1 MVMDKRKKKTRWVIR
16 QLIKLGLAV
25 DIENSKEKDKL
36 HLTKVKGRQ
45 FLSAILL
52 IGIACF
58 IGFKPLYNLIND
70 PIANG
75 VIGAAFGT
83 IFVIIITMYL
93 LNKQT
98 EIEQETE
105 KTKLIYE
112 EKVELYKTVITG
124 YEEIL
129 KDKKLHQKEWQ
140 KSIFNMIQLQ
150 MIAGEKSLY
159 NYQEVMDTINDIY
172 KNGVSNE
179 EDGQDIE
186 LTQSDISEIMSALC
200 SFAYECRE
208 DLNSEL
214 IQKEVHEK
222 FKHSIKN
229 AFSDHIAEDE
239 SDESDESDEVQN
251 EIGEKNPSKGRKPA
265 PHWDGKRM
273 SQIHFVREVLT
284 YFINNECVKNED
296 GSYGAKTRE
305 KTLTYESLIEAIP
318 ENIAGPIEY
327 IRDGKKPEEMR
338 RRFYIAVDLEKG
350 FELNNEWAPGY
361 NRFWIGG
368 KNACKGFKN
377 EYLVKL
383 KKNEKSQPEDF
394 ALYRCWGSWNI
405 SDLLNQILNPAN
417 IDLFGHVIEKLNI
430 KSHETREYI
439 NSLDKP
445 ILPGRSW
452 LNQKVSFNEI
462 DYELTKSQRPQ
473 FVLDVFKYYINN
485 NSPSFEEFNKEFPA
499 GLRTS
504 AGNLD
509 SKTSKTL
516 ILEYE
521 QAVNEGGWNTNDE
534 DCLVID
540 GKRYCSSKQWSN
552 QYFSNFYSY
561 CRNHK
566 DLKKLVD

>member
-1 MVMDKRKKKTRWVIR
+1 MDKEKENSKWIIR
-16 QLIKLGLAV
+16 QLQKFGLAII
-25 DIENSKEKDKL
+25 DTKDKL
-36 HLTKVKGRQ
+36 HVTKIKGRQ

-58 IGFKPLYNLIND
+58 IGFKPLYNLVND

-105 KTKLIYE
+105 KSKLIYQ

-150 MIAGEKSLY
+150 MIAGSKSLFQ
-159 NYQEVMDTINDIY
+159 YQEVMDTINGIY
-172 KNGVSNE
+172 TNGTSNE
-179 EDGQDIE
+179 DDGEDVE
-186 LTQSDISEIMSALC
+186 LTYYDISQIMSSLC
-200 SFAYECRE
+200 TFAYQCRE

-214 IQKEVHEK
+214 LPDEAHQT
-222 FKHSIKN
+222 FKRSIETTFTDFITKTE
-229 AFSDHIAEDE
+229 SHE
-239 SDESDESDEVQN
+239 SDESDELDEAQIESSGKTVL
-251 EIGEKNPSKGRKPA
+251 KSKKPA
-265 PHWDGKRM
+265 PHWDGKRL
-273 SQIHFVREVLT
+273 SKIHFAREVLT
-284 YFINNECVKNED
+284 YFINNECVKND
-296 GSYGAKTRE
+296 NGSYTSKPRE
-305 KTLTYESLIEAIP
+305 KALTYESLIEAIP
-318 ENIAGPIEY
+318 EKIAGPIEY
-327 IRDGKKPEEMR
+327 IRDQKKPHEMR
-338 RRFYIAVDLEKG
+338 RRFYIAADAKTAY
-350 FELNNEWAPGY
+350 ELNKEWAPRHD
-361 NRFWIGG
+361 RFWIGG
-368 KNACKGFKN
+368 GEAGCKGFKD
-377 EYLVKL
+377 EYLVQLRKD
-383 KKNEKSQPEDF
+383 EKSQPVDY
-394 ALYRCWGSWNI
+394 ALYRCWGAWNI
-405 SDLLNQILNPAN
+405 ADLLNHILNPDN
-417 IDLFGHVIEKLNI
+417 KDLFGHVIEKLNI
-430 KSHETREYI
+430 DSEETREYV

-445 ILPGRSW
+445 LLSERSW
-452 LNQKVSFNEI
+452 LNQKVQFNTKE
-462 DYELTKSQRPQ
+462 YELTKSQRPQ

-485 NSPSFEEFNKEFPA
+485 NSPSLEEFNKEFPA

-521 QAVNEGGWNTNDE
+521 QAVNESGWNTNDE
-534 DCLVID
+534 DCLVLD
-540 GKRYCSSKQWSN
+540 GKKYCSSKQWSN
-552 QYFSNFYSY
+552 KYFSNFYSY

-566 DLKKLVD
+566 DLKKLVK